1 MSLIIGTAGH
11 VDHGKTELIKALTG
25 IDTDRLP
32 EEKEREMTIV
42 LGFAFIDLPKY
53 GRVGIID
60 VPGHERYLKNM
71 ITGVSGID
79 LALLVIAA
87 DEGIMPQT
95 REHFEIL
102 GFAGI
107 SRMIVVLTKID
118 LIDEEI
124 IEEAIMQI
132 EDLLEGTRYADSKT
146 IKVSSKTG
154 EGLSELKQV
163 LDEVI
168 CSMPAKKTSGV
179 PILPIDRSFM
189 LKGVGTVVTGSVVNG
204 ILRLG
209 DKVCIYPR
217 KLTSK
222 IKQIQVHNELE
233 KEIDAGHRVGVNLAN
248 IKVKEVDIGD
258 VLSEEGGLFTTRL
271 IDARLEPRTDVNVKH
286 WMRVRVHILTNEI
299 LGRIRLLGDGK
310 YCQIL
315 LEKPA
320 VTWFRNKFI
329 IRNYSPTYLIG
340 SGTTLNPAPTTH
352 RRKDDRVVQL
362 LEFREKHNMEEIIAE
377 EIKHKY
383 CSQNPVEK
391 IDNFKKTLFTPDGE
405 FDSVLKK
412 LIDSGTIKIISQ
424 YIIDKSTSERIK
436 GKIIAELESF
446 YKMSSGIK
454 IGMPKEELRRKIKI
468 EQGLFG
474 SFLHELDEEV
484 EIVKDKVRLKSW
496 KALLSENQLR
506 ELEKVEEIS
515 RKEFCS
521 FKEFNREIIN
531 ILLEGGKI
539 VNIKS
544 EFFVH
549 KDTFSARK
557 LAIKNYIE
565 ENGEISIGDIKR
577 ILGTTRKYV
586 VPFAE
591 YLDEINFT
599 KRVGDKRILCGGG

>member
-87 DEGIMPQT
+87 DEGVMPQT
-95 REHFEIL
+95 KEHFEIL

-107 SRMIVVLTKID
+107 SQIIVVLTKID

-271 IDARLEPRTDVNVKH
+271 IDAKLELRTGVNVKH

-340 SGTTLNPAPTTH
+340 SGTILNPAPTTH
-352 RRKDDRVVQL
+352 RRKDEKVVRL
-362 LEFREKHNMEEIIAE
+362 LEFREKHNIEEIIMK

-383 CSQNPVEK
+383 WK

-436 GKIIAELESF
+436 GKIVIELESF

-454 IGMPKEELRRKIKI
+454 IGMPKEELRKKIKI

-474 SFLHELDEEV
+474 SFLHELDDEV

-496 KALLSENQLR
+496 KALLSKNQLR

-521 FKEFNREIIN
+521 FKEFDREIIN

-539 VNIKS
+539 VNIKN

-549 KDTFSARK
+549 KDRFEVWK
-557 LAIKNYIE
+557 NAIKGYIE
-565 ENGEISIGDIKR
+565 KEKGISIGDIKR